1 MNKLDRLYKKALRAI
16 GSKEEH
22 ERFCQSLKAA
32 AVYFDLCSYC
42 YNRGIDMPDLDSD
55 EGMCLIDQLFQIHDY
70 ESTLD
75 EFREWYEEPDRQ
87 IVDIEGNLLETVT
100 FIMDYGGGDGD
111 AAEDGHSHGGPA
123 DADQG
128 GKYDR

>member
-1 MNKLDRLYKKALRAI
+1 MNKLDRLYKRALQAI

-22 ERFCQSLKAA
+22 ERFRQSLKAT

-42 YNRGIDMPDLDSD
+42 YNRGLNLPELDSD

-70 ESTLD
+70 ECTLD
-75 EFREWYEEPDRQ
+75 EFRKWYEEPGRQ
-87 IVDIEGNLLETVT
+87 TVDIDGNLLETVT

-111 AAEDGHSHGGPA
+111 EIENGNTYGGAPNSG
-123 DADQG
+123 QSG
-128 GKYDR
+128 EYGS

>member
-32 AVYFDLCSYC
+32 AVYFDLCSHC
-42 YNRGIDMPDLDSD
+42 YNHGIDLPDLSSN
-55 EGMCLIDQLFQIHDY
+55 EGDKLINQLFRAHDY
-70 ESTLD
+70 ECTQEEFMVWYGASDTLAADMD
-75 EFREWYEEPDRQ
+75 EDFQEMFYF
-87 IVDIEGNLLETVT
+87 V
-100 FIMDYGGGDGD
+100 MDYGGGDGD